1 MTLGEMTDA
10 DNILPAIQQ
19 TTRSVSG
26 LIQKS
31 GFESRITL
39 KGLDALEEVCA
50 LWSQPTYKA
59 LINYDVFTS
68 LQYYFQKYTTD
79 HTHTTIM
86 HDSYVNN
93 KLDRADE
100 ASDIVNNV

>member
-19 TTRSVSG
+19 TPRSESG

-68 LQYYFQKYTTD
+68 LQY
-79 HTHTTIM
+79 
-86 HDSYVNN
+86 
-93 KLDRADE
+93 
-100 ASDIVNNV
+100 